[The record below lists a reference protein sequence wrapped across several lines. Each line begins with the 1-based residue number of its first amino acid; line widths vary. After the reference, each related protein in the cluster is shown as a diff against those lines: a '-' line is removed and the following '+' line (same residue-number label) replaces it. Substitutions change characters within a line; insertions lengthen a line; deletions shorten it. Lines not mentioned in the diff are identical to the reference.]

1 MLKAVTFDL
10 WGTLMTEAQQGKGTR
25 MERIRRIEEALRE
38 EKIIIDPETIQRA
51 YETVGERLAV
61 LWATLRDIGDR
72 EQVELLLDILRAD
85 EKISISDS
93 LLDPLVEAYT
103 HPILSELPV
112 PLDGASDVLS
122 TLEARG
128 MRLAVICNTG
138 RTPGK
143 ILRIILEQMGLAKY
157 LSVQTFSDE
166 VGLRKPH
173 LEIFARTL
181 RALGVEASETVHV
194 GDTLAADI
202 AGARAMGMRA
212 VHLCH
217 AGGADPNPGN
227 WETISSLPE
236 LLPLIDRIEHK
247 SR

>member
-1 MLKAVTFDL
+1 
-10 WGTLMTEAQQGKGTR
+10 
-25 MERIRRIEEALRE
+25 
-38 EKIIIDPETIQRA
+38 
-51 YETVGERLAV
+51 
-61 LWATLRDIGDR
+61 
-72 EQVELLLDILRAD
+72 
-85 EKISISDS
+85 
-93 LLDPLVEAYT
+93 
-103 HPILSELPV
+103 
-112 PLDGASDVLS
+112 
-122 TLEARG
+122 
-128 MRLAVICNTG
+128 
-138 RTPGK
+138 
-143 ILRIILEQMGLAKY
+143 MGLAKY